1 MRITPQ
7 TDLRSVVV
15 VGTFSPKIFHP
26 MWFSAREL
34 IGAKEAEEARIG
46 VLHDEITNFT
56 TGKLTVDVQLD
67 RFAASSTILPDAPRD
82 LVLGTFG
89 QHLPGTPLRAM
100 GINRTVHFDT
110 GSPAVQHDIGVRL
123 APRDPW
129 GEWGRRLAAA
139 DGTDRRGG
147 LISLKMQQ
155 NRDEGEPTGYIQVR
169 IEPSGRIRGTGI
181 FMEINNHYA
190 IKDGSPIA
198 ADASEILS
206 LLSNEWERANACA
219 EGIIDQIMA
228 LVPNE
233 T

>member
-7 TDLRSVVV
+7 TDVRTVVL
-15 VGTFSPKIFHP
+15 VGTFSPPMFHP
-26 MWFSAREL
+26 MWFSARDL
-34 IGAKEAEEARIG
+34 IGAQEAEDASIG
-46 VLHDEITNFT
+46 VLHQEITNFS
-56 TGKLTVDVQLD
+56 TGKLNVDVQLE

-110 GSPAVQHDIGVRL
+110 GSLAVRQEIGVRL
-123 APRDPW
+123 APREPW
-129 GEWGRRLAAA
+129 GKWGEKLASA
-139 DGTDRRGG
+139 DDTDRRGG
-147 LISLKMQQ
+147 LLSLKMQQ
-155 NRDEGEPTGYIQVR
+155 IRAEEEPSGYIQVR

-181 FMEINNHYA
+181 FMEINNHYV
-190 IKDGSPIA
+190 IKNSPAEA
-198 ADASEILS
+198 ADASEILG
-206 LLSNEWERANACA
+206 LLSSEWERANACA

-228 LVPNE
+228 LVPSE